1 MAPLTILGT
10 GLAGYTLAKEIRKL
24 DAGLPL
30 RLVTADDGSAYS
42 KPMLST
48 ALARGKTPD
57 ELVMASAAD
66 MARQLDAR
74 IDTRTR
80 VLSIDPAGRRLH
92 TDHGDGA
99 FSQLVLAIGADPIR
113 PQLAGDGA
121 DDVLSVNDLDDYR
134 RFRQRLDADGRVLI
148 LGAGLIGCEF
158 ANDLAASGH
167 AVTLVD
173 PAPQAL
179 GRLLPAA
186 GARQLEQ
193 ALSELGVQWRFGS
206 TAERVDRA
214 GQGYRVTLAD
224 GSRLDAGLVLSA
236 IGLRPRTALA
246 AAAGLATGRG
256 IEVDRWL
263 RSSDDQVFALGDCA
277 QVEGLVLPFVMPL
290 MQGARALAATLTGS
304 PTAVRLPAM
313 PVVVKTP
320 ACPVVV
326 APPPPGAEGEWRVE
340 ESADGVLARFERPDG
355 SLAGFALTG
364 AAVAQKQRLTR
375 ELPPLLG

>member
-1 MAPLTILGT
+1 M
-10 GLAGYTLAKEIRKL
+10 
-24 DAGLPL
+24 
-30 RLVTADDGSAYS
+30 
-42 KPMLST
+42 
-48 ALARGKTPD
+48 
-57 ELVMASAAD
+57 
-66 MARQLDAR
+66 
-74 IDTRTR
+74 
-80 VLSIDPAGRRLH
+80 
-92 TDHGDGA
+92 
-99 FSQLVLAIGADPIR
+99 
-113 PQLAGDGA
+113 
-121 DDVLSVNDLDDYR
+121 
-134 RFRQRLDADGRVLI
+134 
-148 LGAGLIGCEF
+148 
-158 ANDLAASGH
+158 AASGH
-167 AVTLVD
+167 AVALVD